1 MAIERTSSAQWEG
14 DLKHGNG
21 EFSLGSGEY
30 SGSFTFATR
39 FENAPG
45 TNPEELVAAAHA
57 ACFAMAFSNI
67 LAGEGYTPDRMSVD
81 ATVTL
86 DMDKGQV
93 TRSALVARGQVPVI
107 DDETFQQLGTKA
119 KETCP
124 ISKTL
129 GALDEITLDA
139 TLEQ

>member
-1 MAIERTSSAQWEG
+1 MAIERTSSAQWQG
-14 DLKHGNG
+14 DLKNGSG

-30 SGSFTFATR
+30 TGSYTFATR
-39 FENAPG
+39 FENAQG

-86 DMDKGQV
+86 DVDKGQV
-93 TRSALVARGQVPVI
+93 THSALVARGQVPGI
-107 DDETFQQLGTKA
+107 DDDTFQQLGTKA

-129 GALDEITLDA
+129 GALEEITLDA

>member
-14 DLKHGNG
+14 NLKEGKG
-21 EFSLGSGEY
+21 QFSLGSGEY
-30 SGSFTFATR
+30 TGRYTFATR
-39 FENAPG
+39 FESAAG
-45 TNPEELVAAAHA
+45 TNPEELIAAAHA

-67 LAGEGYTPDRMSVD
+67 LAGAGYTPDRMSVD

-86 DMDKGQV
+86 DPEQGRV
-93 TRSALVARGQVPVI
+93 TRSALVARGQVPGI
-107 DDETFQQLGTKA
+107 DDDTFQQLGTKA
-119 KETCP
+119 REGCP

-139 TLEQ
+139 TLES

>member
-93 TRSALVARGQVPVI
+93 TRSALVARGQVPGI